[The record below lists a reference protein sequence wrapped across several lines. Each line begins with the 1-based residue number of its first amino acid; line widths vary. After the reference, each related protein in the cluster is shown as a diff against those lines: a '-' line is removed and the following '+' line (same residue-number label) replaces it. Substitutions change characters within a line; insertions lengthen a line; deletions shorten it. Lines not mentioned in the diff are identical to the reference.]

1 MGSGWVRVAFGEF
14 PKKYRSHPEGIQ
26 DQTIGNRQ
34 PTENSPYLM
43 VALFVICISLHSLLF
58 SMYMQNTVTV
68 TNNKDQ
74 MQFEVNQDGEKA
86 VLQYRFLDNL
96 IWLMHTEVPISLE
109 GKGIASALAQYGLEW
124 AKENQKKVKVICP
137 FVAIYLKRHPEY
149 NEIVVK

>member
-1 MGSGWVRVAFGEF
+1 
-14 PKKYRSHPEGIQ
+14 
-26 DQTIGNRQ
+26 
-34 PTENSPYLM
+34 
-43 VALFVICISLHSLLF
+43 
-58 SMYMQNTVTV
+58 MQNTVTV
-68 TNNKDQ
+68 TNNKEQ
-74 MQFEVNQDGEKA
+74 LQFEVNQDGEKA
-86 VLQYRFLDNL
+86 VLQYRFLDDM

>member
-1 MGSGWVRVAFGEF
+1 MCRVISGRDIFDGC
-14 PKKYRSHPEGIQ
+14 P
-26 DQTIGNRQ
+26 
-34 PTENSPYLM
+34 
-43 VALFVICISLHSLLF
+43 FVICNSLHSLLF
-58 SMYMQNTVTV
+58 SMDMQNTVTV
-68 TNNKDQ
+68 TNNKEQ

-86 VLQYRFLDNL
+86 VLQYRFLDDM

-109 GKGIASALAQYGLEW
+109 GKGIASALAHYGLEW